1 MGEIKMRYVNVN
13 SFNNIDII
21 GKAIK
26 EQFKEEE
33 VTIGEL
39 TNFFKCKVADLEFFT
54 QMLDNLTKE
63 LEKNN
68 IDHRKVQIYFNALEK
83 MSNGCKVEETIEET
97 EEGILFNKYVEK
109 IAEIIDKKLV
119 KEDIP
124 TIEELIKGM
133 EKDLLEKEDLLII
146 KEHKNVG
153 IDFVNLRSISKH
165 SIRNTINKLRKIII
179 ELQKEPIDYNAIEGE
194 LSGIKFFIV

>member
-1 MGEIKMRYVNVN
+1 MRHVNVN
-13 SFNNIDII
+13 CFNNIDII

-26 EQFKEEE
+26 ERFEEEE

-39 TNFFKCKVADLEFFT
+39 TNFLKCKVADLEFFT
-54 QMLDNLTKE
+54 ETLDNLTKE

-68 IDHRKVQIYFNALEK
+68 IDYRKVQIYFDALEK
-83 MSNGCKVEETIEET
+83 MSIGCKFEETIEET
-97 EEGILFNKYVEK
+97 EEGILFNKYIEK
-109 IAEIIDKKLV
+109 IGEIMDKKLV

-133 EKDLLEKEDLLII
+133 EKDLLKMEDLLIV

-153 IDFVNLRSISKH
+153 IDFVNLRSISKYI
-165 SIRNTINKLRKIII
+165 IRNIIDSLREIAM
-179 ELQKEPIDYNAIEGE
+179 ELQKEKIDYNKIEYE
-194 LSGIKFFIV
+194 LSNIKFFIM

>member
-1 MGEIKMRYVNVN
+1 MRYVNVN

-21 GKAIK
+21 GKATK
-26 EQFKEEE
+26 EQFGKEE

-39 TNFFKCKVADLEFFT
+39 TNFLKCKVADLEFFT
-54 QMLDNLTKE
+54 QMMSELTKE

-83 MSNGCKVEETIEET
+83 MSIGCKIEETIEET
-97 EEGILFNKYVEK
+97 EEGILFNKYIEK
-109 IAEIIDKKLV
+109 IGEIMDKKLV

-133 EKDLLEKEDLLII
+133 EKDLLKMEDLLII

-165 SIRNTINKLRKIII
+165 SITRAVNKLRKIVM
-179 ELQKEPIDYNAIEGE
+179 ELQKEKIDYNEIEYE
-194 LSGIKFFIV
+194 LSGIKFLIM

>member
-1 MGEIKMRYVNVN
+1 MRYVNVN

-21 GKAIK
+21 GKATK
-26 EQFKEEE
+26 EQFGKEE

-39 TNFFKCKVADLEFFT
+39 TNFLKCKVADLEFFT

-68 IDHRKVQIYFNALEK
+68 IDKRKVQIYFDALEK
-83 MSNGCKVEETIEET
+83 MSSGCKVEETIEET

>member
-1 MGEIKMRYVNVN
+1 MRYVNVN

-21 GKAIK
+21 GKATK
-26 EQFKEEE
+26 EQFGKEE

-83 MSNGCKVEETIEET
+83 MSIGCKIEEIIEET

-165 SIRNTINKLRKIII
+165 SIRNTINKLRKIVM
-179 ELQKEPIDYNAIEGE
+179 ELQKEKIDYNAIEGE

>member
-1 MGEIKMRYVNVN
+1 MRYVNVN

-26 EQFKEEE
+26 EQFGKEE
-33 VTIGEL
+33 VTIEEL

-54 QMLDNLTKE
+54 RMLDNLTKE

-68 IDHRKVQIYFNALEK
+68 IDHRKVQIYFDALEK
-83 MSNGCKVEETIEET
+83 ISNGCKVEKTIEET
-97 EEGILFNKYVEK
+97 EEGILFNKYIDK
-109 IAEIIDKKLV
+109 IAEIMDKKLV

>member
-1 MGEIKMRYVNVN
+1 MRYVNVN

-21 GKAIK
+21 GKAVK
-26 EQFKEEE
+26 EQFEEEE

-39 TNFFKCKVADLEFFT
+39 TNYLENKVADLGFFT

-83 MSNGCKVEETIEET
+83 MSIGCKIEETIEET
-97 EEGILFNKYVEK
+97 EEGILFNKYIEK
-109 IAEIIDKKLV
+109 IGEIMDKKLV

-133 EKDLLEKEDLLII
+133 EKDLLEREDLLII

-153 IDFVNLRSISKH
+153 VDFVNLRSISKH
-165 SIRNTINKLRKIII
+165 TIKNAVNKLRKIII
-179 ELQKEPIDYNAIEGE
+179 ELQKEKIDYNAIEGE

>member
-1 MGEIKMRYVNVN
+1 MRYVNVN

-54 QMLDNLTKE
+54 RMLDNLTKE

-68 IDHRKVQIYFNALEK
+68 IDKRKVQIYFDALEK
-83 MSNGCKVEETIEET
+83 MSSGCKVEETIEET